1 MCLSG
6 CKNTAKSSSSE
17 NTNSTNVSSKITD
30 ATLFS
35 EDCALVIYED
45 EKDTVIC
52 IDKKGTEQFRFN
64 KPEYLISSYGS
75 IEDIKCINGLF
86 VLNDSIYDKKGTVT
100 SAQSLGITTF
110 YSQALESGYILASVI
125 NNDDRKLGILN
136 SKLEWVVEPNSELY
150 WRLADHNGDLAFSSA
165 IDLTDYTYQNYL
177 YFYDLKLYLNLT
189 NGEITS
195 EAPFS
200 MPSFAWVLF
209 VDCGVIKYQD
219 NSGNTLLQMENNN
232 YDESDIL
239 TGFDN
244 GKSLI
249 SMRKGDKWYFTLIDE
264 SGKQQFSPV
273 EMEKFEP
280 SFEEINGITYSSD
293 CEYEYTNGTIL
304 LKYDYG
310 SKGSKYIT
318 YNENGEKLGTFE
330 TDKTCSAKMNDG
342 IINITQF
349 DESGFTNVTFCDN
362 ALNVLF

>member
-1 MCLSG
+1 MS
-6 CKNTAKSSSSE
+6 
-17 NTNSTNVSSKITD
+17 
-30 ATLFS
+30 
-35 EDCALVIYED
+35 
-45 EKDTVIC
+45 
-52 IDKKGTEQFRFN
+52 
-64 KPEYLISSYGS
+64 
-75 IEDIKCINGLF
+75 
-86 VLNDSIYDKKGTVT
+86 
-100 SAQSLGITTF
+100 
-110 YSQALESGYILASVI
+110 
-125 NNDDRKLGILN
+125 
-136 SKLEWVVEPNSELY
+136 
-150 WRLADHNGDLAFSSA
+150 FSSA
-165 IDLTDYTYQNYL
+165 VDLTDYTYQNYL
-177 YFYDLKLYLNLT
+177 YFYELKLYLNLT

-200 MPSFAWVLF
+200 MPSFAWDLM
-209 VDCGVIKYQD
+209 VDCGIIKYRD
-219 NSGNTLLQMENNN
+219 NSGNTLLQLENND
-232 YDESDIL
+232 YDESGVL
-239 TGFDN
+239 SGFDN

-264 SGKQQFSPV
+264 SGKQQFAPV
-273 EMEKFEP
+273 EMERFEP

-330 TDKTCSAKMNDG
+330 TDKTCSAKMNDD